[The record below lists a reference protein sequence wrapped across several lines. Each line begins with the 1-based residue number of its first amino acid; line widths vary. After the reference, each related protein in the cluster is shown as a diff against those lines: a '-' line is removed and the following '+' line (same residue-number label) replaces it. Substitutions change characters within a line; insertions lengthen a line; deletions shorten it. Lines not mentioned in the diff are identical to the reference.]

1 MACKMAENITK
12 THEHVQNQRKY
23 FTDIN
28 EYTNHKT
35 FICDFNFQKIQKEGK
50 RGRESEKGKKGE

>member
-1 MACKMAENITK
+1 MACKVAEIITK

-35 FICDFNFQKIQKEGK
+35 FICDFNFQKTQKEGK
-50 RGRESEKGKKGE
+50 RGRE